1 MRMRGVH
8 VVAVALVM
16 VSGGA
21 ARAEEAKVGT
31 PAPDFALADANG
43 TRHRLADARKK
54 FVVLEWFNHEC
65 PFVGKHYGS
74 RNMQTLQAEAT
85 GKGVTWLTIASSAA
99 GKQGY
104 LTPDAAKT
112 VIRERGAKQ
121 TALLLDSDGTV
132 GRLYGAKTTPHV
144 FVIDPEGI
152 VIYAGAIDSQP
163 SADPADIATAT
174 NYVRQAL
181 DEAMAGHPVTVPS
194 TRPYGC
200 SVKYQD

>member
-1 MRMRGVH
+1 MRMRGVYA
-8 VVAVALVM
+8 VVAALVM

-43 TRHRLADARKK
+43 TRHRWADARKK

-200 SVKYQD
+200 SVKYRE